1 VRRLAAAL
9 AAYEIVGVTTNL
21 GLLHAIADSSPFLA
35 AELDTG
41 FIDRNIRTES
51 VAEAPGF
58 PALAAAAL
66 AILEAQRAVAPTDPW
81 DLADSFRLNGDGD
94 QEILLRA
101 GETVATIRAVYLNP
115 GTYRLRLGNDS
126 VVARTETDGI
136 SLDGVTHRTHVVR
149 LGAELTVIHRG
160 RNHAF
165 ELVDPLVP
173 AGAQGAGD
181 DRVVA
186 PIPARVTHVL
196 VQAGDMVNKG
206 AALIVLEAMKM
217 EITLTAPRDG
227 TVEVIR
233 YIVGDM
239 VEEGTELIHF
249 AETAAA

>member
-1 VRRLAAAL
+1 LQS
-9 AAYEIVGVTTNL
+9 
-21 GLLHAIADSSPFLA
+21 IAGSSAFLA

-41 FIDRNIRTES
+41 FIDRNIHAES
-51 VAEAPGF
+51 TTDAPHS
-58 PALAAAAL
+58 AVLAAATL
-66 AILEAQRAVAPTDPW
+66 AILEAQRVVAPTDPW
-81 DLADSFRLNGDGD
+81 DLADSFRLNGEAD
-94 QEILLRA
+94 QEVLLRA
-101 GETVATIRAVYLNP
+101 GETVATIRAVYLNR
-115 GTYRLRLGNDS
+115 GAYRLRLADDT
-126 VVARTETDGI
+126 VIARIETDGI

-149 LGAELTVIHRG
+149 QGAELTVIHRG
-160 RNHAF
+160 RNHVF
-165 ELVDPLVP
+165 ELIDPLIP

-227 TVEVIR
+227 TVDVIR

-239 VEEGTELIHF
+239 VEEGTELIRF

>member
-1 VRRLAAAL
+1 L
-9 AAYEIVGVTTNL
+9 
-21 GLLHAIADSSPFLA
+21 
-35 AELDTG
+35 
-41 FIDRNIRTES
+41 
-51 VAEAPGF
+51 EAP
-58 PALAAAAL
+58 
-66 AILEAQRAVAPTDPW
+66 RVVAPTDPW
-81 DLADSFRLNGDGD
+81 DLADSFRLNGEGD
-94 QEILLRA
+94 QEVLLRA
-101 GETVATIRAVYLNP
+101 DATVATIRAVYLNP

-126 VVARTETDGI
+126 IVARAETDGI

-249 AETAAA
+249 AETTAA